1 MTEELKT
8 VGDVVG
14 VSSTVALLAGW
25 LPPLVSFVT
34 LVWFL
39 IRIYETKTV
48 QNLIN
53 KDRQTMATSDPNDPN
68 AVSVDPLVSLPD
80 PNVVNAPI
88 LAIRGQQAIGIPNV
102 VTQTGKDDPDK
113 TEMLFDPAVQQVQAD
128 ELFTEEGKLLDT
140 G

>member
-25 LPPLVSFVT
+25 LPPLVSFAT

-48 QNLIN
+48 QNLIK
-53 KDRQTMATSDPNDPN
+53 KDR
-68 AVSVDPLVSLPD
+68 
-80 PNVVNAPI
+80 
-88 LAIRGQQAIGIPNV
+88 
-102 VTQTGKDDPDK
+102 
-113 TEMLFDPAVQQVQAD
+113 
-128 ELFTEEGKLLDT
+128 
-140 G
+140 

>member
-1 MTEELKT
+1 MTEELKS

-48 QNLIN
+48 QNLIK
-53 KDRQTMATSDPNDPN
+53 KDR
-68 AVSVDPLVSLPD
+68 
-80 PNVVNAPI
+80 
-88 LAIRGQQAIGIPNV
+88 
-102 VTQTGKDDPDK
+102 
-113 TEMLFDPAVQQVQAD
+113 
-128 ELFTEEGKLLDT
+128 
-140 G
+140 